1 MKTLPEDFIKYTQE
15 LMGEELFLQLKQGIT
30 EGEAPTSIRLN
41 PFKCKEGEDAPG
53 EPIPWCPST
62 GRYLSS
68 RPNFTFD
75 PWLHAGKYY
84 VQEASSMFVDLV
96 IRQLVHEPVM
106 MLVSVLLQAESQLL
120 FVLHCR
126 KEVCSSATNR
136 CALARRFL
144 PRTSRSSVI
153 PT

>member
-75 PWLHAGKYY
+75 PWLHAG
-84 VQEASSMFVDLV
+84 
-96 IRQLVHEPVM
+96 
-106 MLVSVLLQAESQLL
+106 
-120 FVLHCR
+120 
-126 KEVCSSATNR
+126 
-136 CALARRFL
+136 
-144 PRTSRSSVI
+144 
-153 PT
+153 

>member
-15 LMGEELFLQLKQGIT
+15 LMGDELFQQLKRGIT
-30 EGEAPTSIRLN
+30 EQEAPTSIRLN
-41 PFKCKEGEDAPG
+41 PFKCKEGEDAPD

-96 IRQLVHEPVM
+96 IRQLVHEP
-106 MLVSVLLQAESQLL
+106 
-120 FVLHCR
+120 
-126 KEVCSSATNR
+126 
-136 CALARRFL
+136 
-144 PRTSRSSVI
+144 
-153 PT
+153 